1 MPRTNIIMSL
11 FIECFYDFF
20 FQINELLENRAI
32 IHFSKEHIASTQLTP
47 DEYGMMA
54 RPNE

>member
-1 MPRTNIIMSL
+1 MSL